1 MGNKKSIFS
10 QIRTGYSYLTSSG
23 LDKTQPFRLKALQ
36 QLEDFVYSGSYTKY
50 RNKSLF
56 LDLESKDDSVIAK
69 QLQMSVA
76 GVRQA
81 RKRVSEDAFKVLGFD
96 VVDRILYNDAHAC
109 ELVMDNLNLLRSSSS
124 DAEFVLYEVKE
135 RLVNSYIG
143 DGTSSFNLLDCKN
156 EMLFLSLFTVNRFSD
171 LVSKLDSEKINYL
184 LRLLDGD
191 VDNIED
197 RFIALKY
204 IASNRNLSALADLL
218 KEDTTSN

>member
-10 QIRTGYSYLTSSG
+10 QIQTGYSYLTSSG

-81 RKRVSEDAFKVLGFD
+81 RKRVSEDALKVLGFD

-124 DAEFVLYEVKE
+124 NAEFILYEVKE

-143 DGTSSFNLLDCKN
+143 DRTSSFNLLDCKN

-204 IASNRNLSALADLL
+204 ITSNRNLSALADLL